1 MKEALEIPTQDWNLF
16 NEPHKKGREGG
27 GCEWRTRDRQTDRH
41 SANTRKRQTDR
52 HSAYLQA
59 ASFFGS
65 LPILYSHHDFPSN
78 ISPGFYGAFMFSFLC
93 FPSVHFMCVV
103 IDLGS
108 ESLAHLSQISKL
120 PSSCSVANR
129 AEHHSQMPQMRS
141 ASSLGSLTVC
151 ALCDLSSYLG
161 KALKCRVEAGVTTA
175 TLIFLLLLLNFQ
187 APICHWNVGYF
198 SVHCPQCL
206 QKQTL
211 PHATAYLAS
220 FSKSVPEKLEVM
232 TFLYIVS
239 P

>member
-129 AEHHSQMPQMRS
+129 LNIIHKCHKCAQHPH
-141 ASSLGSLTVC
+141 LGPSPSVLCVTLVLTW
-151 ALCDLSSYLG
+151 A
-161 KALKCRVEAGVTTA
+161 K
-175 TLIFLLLLLNFQ
+175 
-187 APICHWNVGYF
+187 P
-198 SVHCPQCL
+198 
-206 QKQTL
+206 
-211 PHATAYLAS
+211 
-220 FSKSVPEKLEVM
+220 
-232 TFLYIVS
+232 
-239 P
+239 